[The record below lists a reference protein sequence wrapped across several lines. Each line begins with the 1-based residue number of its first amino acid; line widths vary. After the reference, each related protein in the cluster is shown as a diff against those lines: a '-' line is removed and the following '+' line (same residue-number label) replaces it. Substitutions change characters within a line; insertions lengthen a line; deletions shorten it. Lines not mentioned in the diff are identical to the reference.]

1 MLAAL
6 SIRDIVLIDKLD
18 LEFGEGLSAL
28 TGETGAGKS
37 ILLDALSLA
46 LGGRGDASLVRRG
59 AEQGQVTA
67 TFELASDH
75 PVFALLSENGIAL
88 EDAVLILR
96 RLQGNDGRSRA
107 FINDMSVSV
116 QLLRQVGRALVE
128 IHGQHDER
136 ALIDP
141 SGHRDLV
148 DAFGGLERDAA
159 QVEARYEAWVD
170 ADAAMLRH
178 ESEVAA
184 ARANADYLS
193 HALDELRT
201 IAPEPGEEE
210 ALSARR
216 QLMMNAEKIAADLN
230 EALDAIQGEGT
241 AGARLASALRRIER
255 QAAASGAGPEGAS
268 PLTPVAEALERVLS
282 ETETARET
290 IEQTLAATAFEPSD
304 LERAEERLFALR
316 ALARKHRVPVDA
328 LPALMEKLEADLAAI
343 TTSETRAAEL
353 AKAATEARGA
363 YEKAALALSKARGK
377 AARKL
382 DKDVA
387 GELAP
392 LKLEKARFLTQL
404 DTVDVDEGGPSGIDR
419 ISFFVAANPGTEP
432 GPMMKVASGGELA
445 RFILALKVVL
455 ASRGSAP
462 TLIFDEVESG
472 VGGATAAAVGERL
485 AGLGESVQV
494 LAVTHAPQVA
504 ALARGHLRI
513 AKEAVSTSNGEAM
526 TTRVAV
532 LEGVERREE
541 VARMLAGQTI
551 TDEARAAA
559 DRLMRKSA

>member
-18 LEFGEGLSAL
+18 LEFGAGLSAL

-46 LGGRGDASLVRRG
+46 LGGRGDASLVRNG
-59 AEQGQVTA
+59 AAQGQVTA
-67 TFELASDH
+67 SFELAPDH
-75 PVFALLSENGIAL
+75 PVFALLSENGIAI
-88 EDAVLILR
+88 EDSVLILR
-96 RLQGNDGRSRA
+96 RLQGGDGRSRA
-107 FINDMSVSV
+107 FINDLGVSV
-116 QLLRQVGRALVE
+116 QLLRRVGRALVE

-159 QVEARYEAWVD
+159 QLAACYEAWAD
-170 ADAAMLRH
+170 ADSARLRH

-184 ARANADYLS
+184 ALANADYLT
-193 HALDELRT
+193 HALEELET
-201 IAPEPGEEE
+201 LAPESGEEE
-210 ALSARR
+210 ALSSRR
-216 QLMMNAEKIAADLN
+216 QLMMNAERIASELD
-230 EALDAIQGEGT
+230 EALDALQGEGT
-241 AGARLASALRRIER
+241 TGARLASVLRRIER
-255 QAAASGAGPEGAS
+255 QAAAAGADSAS
-268 PLTPVAEALERVLS
+268 PFVAVADALERVLS
-282 ETETARET
+282 ETESAREK
-290 IEQTLAATAFEPSD
+290 IEEALHVTAFEPGD
-304 LERAEERLFALR
+304 LERTEERLFALR
-316 ALARKHRVPVDA
+316 ALARKHRVQVDA
-328 LPALMEKLEADLAAI
+328 LPELQAKLAADLSAI
-343 TTSETRAAEL
+343 ATSESRAAEL
-353 AKAATEARGA
+353 AAAAKQARED
-363 YEKAALALSKARGK
+363 YEQAALSLSKARAK
-377 AARKL
+377 AAKKL
-382 DKDVA
+382 DNEVR

-392 LKLEKARFLTQL
+392 LKLEKARFLTAVHA
-404 DTVDVDEGGPSGIDR
+404 VDLQEGGPSGIDR
-419 ISFFVAANPGTEP
+419 IAFFVAANPGTEP

-504 ALARGHLRI
+504 ALAQGHLRI
-513 AKEAVSTSNGEAM
+513 AKEAVATSKGESM

-532 LEGVERREE
+532 LSDEERREE

-559 DRLMRKSA
+559 DRLLRKSA